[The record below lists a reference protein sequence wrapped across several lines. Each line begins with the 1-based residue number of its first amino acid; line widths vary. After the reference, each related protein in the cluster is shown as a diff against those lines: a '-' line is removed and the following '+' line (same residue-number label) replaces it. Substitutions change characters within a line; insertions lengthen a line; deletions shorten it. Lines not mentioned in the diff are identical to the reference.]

1 MKKRLENLLKTS
13 HGSLFLEMVQAF
25 GQLKTKVRQKL
36 DKIISAVIFGKLL
49 NFPEILS

>member
-36 DKIISAVIFGKLL
+36 GKIISAVIFGKLL